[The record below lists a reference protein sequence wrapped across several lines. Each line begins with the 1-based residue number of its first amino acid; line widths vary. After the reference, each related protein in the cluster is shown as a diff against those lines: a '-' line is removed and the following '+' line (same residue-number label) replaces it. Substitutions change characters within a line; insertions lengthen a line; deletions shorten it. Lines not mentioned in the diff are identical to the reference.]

1 MMRKKPYLLSA
12 LVSLVVANASAAD
25 STITIS
31 GYVRDNACAVAG
43 ESKDFTVDL
52 MANAA
57 KQFHAVGVTTPLV
70 PFRIVLSPCGS
81 SVTAVKV
88 GFVGIADSVN
98 TDLLKLDGGVSAAA
112 GMGVQILDGQQA
124 VLPLNATSSTIQWTT
139 LTPGQTNTLNF
150 YARLIATQV
159 PVTAGHVNATATFTL
174 EFQ

>member
-1 MMRKKPYLLSA
+1 MRKTFYLLSA
-12 LVSLVVANASAAD
+12 VLSLAASSALAAD

-52 MANAA
+52 MDNAA
-57 KQFHAVGVTTPLV
+57 KQFSSVGATTPV
-70 PFRIVLSPCGS
+70 APFRIVLSPCGS

-88 GFVGIADSVN
+88 GFTGVADNNN
-98 TDLLKLDGGVSAAA
+98 TSLLKLDVGASAAA
-112 GMGVQILDGQQA
+112 GMGIQILNGQQSA
-124 VLPLNATSSTIQWTT
+124 LPLNAASSAIQWTT

-150 YARLIATQV
+150 YARLMATQV
-159 PVTAGHVNATATFTL
+159 PVTPGHVNATATFTL